1 MQIGMIYSRIR
12 TEEKMLSDAAAAR
25 GLDLVKLDDREFLF
39 GLQNEVAKLD
49 VVLER
54 CISHSRALY
63 ALRFFKH
70 YGIPTVNDYEVGAI
84 CGDKAFTSLALHK
97 ANVPTP
103 RVYVAFEP
111 EKAIAAIEKLGYPA
125 VMKPVVGSWGRLLA
139 KIDNRDTA
147 EAIVEHK
154 NVLGGYMHNVFYIQ
168 EYVQKPGRDIRA
180 FVVGDETIAA
190 IYRTSENWITNT
202 ARGGVATN
210 CPVTPELNELC
221 LKAAGAVGGG
231 ALALDIFESPGG
243 LTVNEINYTMEFRNS
258 VAPTG
263 VDIPGKIIEHTVRV
277 AKR

>member
-1 MQIGMIYSRIR
+1 MIFSRIR

-25 GLDLVKLDDREFLF
+25 NIDLVKLDDRECWF
-39 GLQNEVAKLD
+39 GLENEVAEFD

-70 YGIPTVNDYEVGAI
+70 YDIPTVNDYEVGAI
-84 CGDKAFTSLALHK
+84 CGDKAMTSLALHK
-97 ANVPTP
+97 HHVPTP
-103 RVYVAFEP
+103 KVYVVFEP
-111 EKAIAAIEKLGYPA
+111 EKAIAAIEKMGYPC
-125 VMKPVVGSWGRLLA
+125 VMKPVIGSWGRLLA
-139 KIDNRDTA
+139 KIDNKDTA

-154 NVLGGYMHNVFYIQ
+154 NVLGGFMHNIFYIQ
-168 EYVQKPGRDIRA
+168 EYVDKPGRDIRA

-190 IYRTSENWITNT
+190 IYRTSKNWITNT

-210 CPVTPELNELC
+210 CPVTPELNEIC
-221 LKAAGAVGGG
+221 IKAAEAVGGG
-231 ALALDIFESPGG
+231 VLAMDVFETKNG
-243 LTVNEINYTMEFRNS
+243 LTINEINYTMEFKNS

-263 VDIPGKIIEHTVRV
+263 VDIPGKVVEHVVRV

>member
-1 MQIGMIYSRIR
+1 LRAAMIYSRIR
-12 TEEKMLSDAAAAR
+12 TEEKMLSDAAEAR
-25 GLDLVKLDDREFLF
+25 GIALERLDDRECWF
-39 GLQNEVAKLD
+39 GLENEVAEFD

-70 YGIPTVNDYEVGAI
+70 YDIPTVNDYEVGAV
-84 CGDKAFTSLALHK
+84 CGDKAMTSLALHK
-97 ANVPTP
+97 HGVPTP
-103 RVYVAFEP
+103 RVYVVFEP
-111 EKAIAAIEKLGYPA
+111 EKAIAAIERMGYPC

-154 NVLGGYMHNVFYIQ
+154 NVLGGFMHNIFYIQ
-168 EYVQKPGRDIRA
+168 EYVDKPGRDIRA

-190 IYRTSENWITNT
+190 IYRTSPNWITNT
-202 ARGGVATN
+202 ARGGVASN

-221 LKAAGAVGGG
+221 LKAAAAVGGG
-231 ALALDIFESPGG
+231 VLAMDVFETKDG
-243 LTVNEINYTMEFRNS
+243 LTVNEINYTMEFKNS

-263 VDIPGKIIEHTVRV
+263 VDIPGKVIEHLVRT

>member
-1 MQIGMIYSRIR
+1 MRIGMIYSRIR
-12 TEEKMLSDAAAAR
+12 TEEKMLSDAAGAR
-25 GLDLVKLDDREFLF
+25 GIDLVRLDDRDCLF
-39 GLQNEVAKLD
+39 GLQNEVAELD

-54 CISHSRALY
+54 CISHTRALY

-70 YGIPTVNDYEVGAI
+70 YGIPTVNDYEVGAV
-84 CGDKAFTSLALHK
+84 CGDKALTSIALHG

-125 VMKPVVGSWGRLLA
+125 VMKPLVGSWGRLLA
-139 KIDNRDTA
+139 KVDDRNTA

-154 NVLGGYMHNVFYIQ
+154 SVLGGYMHNIFYIQ
-168 EYVQKPGRDIRA
+168 EYVPKPGRDIRA

-190 IYRTSENWITNT
+190 IYRSSENWITNT

-221 LKAAGAVGGG
+221 LRAAGAVGGG
-231 ALALDIFESPGG
+231 ALALDIFETPGG
-243 LTVNEINYTMEFRNS
+243 LTVNEINYTMEFKNS

-277 AKR
+277 ARR